1 MTQDPQAMLTEIYVE
16 ALLADEELT
25 DLVWEDLDSG
35 KPMTLWPH
43 LPSG

>member
-1 MTQDPQAMLTEIYVE
+1 MLTEIYIE
-16 ALLADEELT
+16 ALNEELA